1 MLILQKYCYL
11 CLSTHISLVNFAAIG
26 KAAAFIFFLLFVLYC
41 ALLFISLQMKKET
54 QYEVSYWHTEFW

>member
-26 KAAAFIFFLLFVLYC
+26 KAAAFIFLLFVLYC

-54 QYEVSYWHTEFW
+54 

>member
-54 QYEVSYWHTEFW
+54 